1 MSEQQHVR
9 LYEFSRTQKTALRRE
24 SSNYREPHSPSK
36 QNIKV
41 RSSEGKVE
49 EVDVLPMTCNVII
62 NVESFISILGEVA
75 VCRNWQLGTLE
86 LLKKSCNLSCATLL
100 MLRCNNCLTNQTFWS
115 VCGYFRAR
123 VQLGEKNISK
133 RNDIMYSS
141 VLGGRLVG
149 MGEPNLRL
157 YHASMNLAP
166 PPNGGSFQRYKK
178 T

>member
-1 MSEQQHVR
+1 MSPYDR
-9 LYEFSRTQKTALRRE
+9 Y
-24 SSNYREPHSPSK
+24 
-36 QNIKV
+36 
-41 RSSEGKVE
+41 
-49 EVDVLPMTCNVII
+49 VII

-75 VCRNWQLGTLE
+75 VSRNCQLGTLE
-86 LLKKSCNLSCATLL
+86 LYQKSYHLSCATQL

-115 VCGYFRAR
+115 VSGYFRSS
-123 VQLGEKNISK
+123 VQQGEKKICK

-157 YHASMNLAP
+157 YRASRNLAP
-166 PPNGGSFQRYKK
+166 PPNGASFQRYKK